1 MAVTPSRGDMV
12 VRYRRGGRRRAGAS
26 RVSRSSLVGR
36 VWARLRECE
45 EGGYQKYE
53 DKEGLVSKSW

>member
-12 VRYRRGGRRRAGAS
+12 VRYRRGGRRRAGA
-26 RVSRSSLVGR
+26 SLVGR